1 MNLIFAVLLG
11 IVALLQLP
19 AIKRKDKRWK
29 INLLVLIASVVFV
42 IISLVAL

>member
-1 MNLIFAVLLG
+1 MNLIFAVLLI

-29 INLLVLIASVVFV
+29 INILVMIACIIFA
-42 IISLVAL
+42 IISLVFL